1 MFSQPEVHV
10 FPAWSVCLGW
20 GKATFSLGKGIV
32 FPRKDTL
39 WLEKG
44 HFQLPIPSI
53 SAFPK
58 NTGVSKKLVLAAQE
72 NHFPG
77 FVSDCILK
85 GALRAGEGNFWHKI
99 C

>member
-1 MFSQPEVHV
+1 MFSQLGVYVWAGEKQR
-10 FPAWSVCLGW
+10 FPS
-20 GKATFSLGKGIV
+20 GKALFSLE
-32 FPRKDTL
+32 KDTL

-77 FVSDCILK
+77 FCVRLHSE
-85 GALRAGEGNFWHKI
+85 RSVAGRWRKFLA
-99 C
+99 